1 MSHLGRK
8 PDRFP
13 PATRPEGRRFFAIID
28 NQSVSMAKIS
38 LAAGYD
44 VNSLTRWRR
53 SRNRIPLDGFLD
65 ILSYLG
71 YEITIQKKE
80 KVSETV
86 QKEIA

>member
-1 MSHLGRK
+1 MSRLGRK

-13 PATRPEGRRFFAIID
+13 PATRPEVRQFFTIID
-28 NQSVSMAKIS
+28 NQSASMAKIS
-38 LAAGYD
+38 LEAGYD

-65 ILSYLG
+65 ILTYLG

-80 KVSETV
+80 KISAPV